1 MSNQSII
8 EHRANMY
15 YVEFREE
22 YLALALACT
31 YKKPTGKSKASP
43 YCKALILAIAE
54 GWTNSKRGCK
64 DLTFYMTYEQWG
76 ESMYG
81 MFSRPVIIDSVSE
94 LVGETLL
101 SREIFRVGG
110 KDTFRYLFNHTEV
123 NVRLKSLEAK
133 EPNVTRQLI
142 DAETGKKVDGLK
154 SLLVTGKKVYP
165 DASINLPNIESTQ
178 HLSTEHKETYDADAS
193 LPHVFS
199 DDELLALLQ
208 ERGYSITNQPELSTP
223 DTANVE
229 KSSVDPLATCNPIA
243 TDTPQPPQNEN
254 GSQSELIARPEKPEM
269 PPTSMKLSAEKIV
282 QITEALRG
290 KYYPPE
296 QRAKNKAAAV
306 KIIAKNVN
314 EEQYIT
320 AYQDRNDEW
329 WKSTKGPLHVVH
341 MAGKTTNG
349 EMRVLEV
356 LEQVQERISAK
367 VVQFPGRARSGPV
380 DSSYHPELETDAD
393 RATRDAKNQA
403 NLDKLTRRIEAKE
416 QREREEQAKL
426 RERRAN

>member
-1 MSNQSII
+1 MS
-8 EHRANMY
+8 
-15 YVEFREE
+15 
-22 YLALALACT
+22 
-31 YKKPTGKSKASP
+31 
-43 YCKALILAIAE
+43 
-54 GWTNSKRGCK
+54 
-64 DLTFYMTYEQWG
+64 EQYT
-76 ESMYG
+76 ETV
-81 MFSRPVIIDSVSE
+81 VIIRPSFKKITAKEEKTDAC
-94 LVGETLL
+94 
-101 SREIFRVGG
+101 RAA
-110 KDTFRYLFNHTEV
+110 LFNHFLYWIARKAKGLTEEQIQ
-123 NVRLKSLEAK
+123 NGEFSWYATEDQITTDGLGEAWCK
-133 EPNVTRQLI
+133 
-142 DAETGKKVDGLK
+142 KKVSKEIDILVKDGFIGRRRNTANKWDQTRHYYLSEK
-154 SLLVTGKKVYP
+154 EGAKIKEHCINEGICLNHLGLPPCVVQLLESLNAIGQYSIWKCQICRMSNGKCTTAIPKV
-165 DASINLPNIESTQ
+165 STKV
-178 HLSTEHKETYDADAS
+178 STKIIETYDADAS

-199 DDELLALLQ
+199 DDELLALLR
-208 ERGYSITNQPELSTP
+208 ERGYSVINQPELSTP
-223 DTANVE
+223 IVD
-229 KSSVDPLATCNPIA
+229 KSSTDPLATSNPIA
-243 TDTPQPPQNEN
+243 NDTPQPTQNEN

-296 QRAKNKAAAV
+296 QRAKNKAAAA

-356 LEQVQERISAK
+356 LEQVQERISSK
-367 VVQFPGRARSGPV
+367 VVQFPGRARSAGPV

-393 RATRDAKNQA
+393 RAVRDAKNQA
-403 NLDKLTRRIEAKE
+403 NEDKLTRRMEAKE
-416 QREREEQAKL
+416 QRKREEQARL